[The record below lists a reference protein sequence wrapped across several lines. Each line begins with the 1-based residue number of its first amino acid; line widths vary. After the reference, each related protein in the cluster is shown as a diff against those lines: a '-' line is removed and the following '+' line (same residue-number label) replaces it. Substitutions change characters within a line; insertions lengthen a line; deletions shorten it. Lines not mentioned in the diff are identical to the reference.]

1 MFSCAGVIIGS
12 PGRRTVI
19 ATGVNE
25 FGHTYR
31 IRGHISPVKSSHI
44 HLQAFKLGHSENVS
58 GHWRDLNTE
67 QAQTRLRRGGPGTE
81 WGVRTREIF
90 FCLTQWYSRISSPS
104 PSLYLS
110 ASLYFLTPKKNYFW
124 NHFMTEQKR
133 RSWRQKSSLWSH
145 CCSSWTEALMN
156 AASCHLLMELPCL
169 GVDCCDSSLAVVKRL
184 LQRLKDRIKHTAQ
197 SDRQPGSH
205 IR

>member
-31 IRGHISPVKSSHI
+31 IRGHISPLKSSHI

-81 WGVRTREIF
+81 
-90 FCLTQWYSRISSPS
+90 
-104 PSLYLS
+104 
-110 ASLYFLTPKKNYFW
+110 
-124 NHFMTEQKR
+124 
-133 RSWRQKSSLWSH
+133 
-145 CCSSWTEALMN
+145 
-156 AASCHLLMELPCL
+156 
-169 GVDCCDSSLAVVKRL
+169 
-184 LQRLKDRIKHTAQ
+184 
-197 SDRQPGSH
+197 
-205 IR
+205 